1 MATKR
6 QRSAQAKRAG
16 IIGAAVRKAKR
27 AGADIAQAKADAVA
41 RLDAQRARKAAA
53 ARLGWERRR
62 AVEAAREKTDGA
74 APGPFRPRPIPGDV
88 LTVWEAPRIAGQIDP
103 DAAFA
108 ILADLHGAIAAEL
121 GTTHGRDTSG
131 EKIHPRIAVNALRR
145 FLAPGMTV
153 RVEVGVSAERF
164 TMGGR
169 TVLFTQTRTTTLVCG
184 PEPLQDV
191 YGAVADLLRDSIDRA
206 YKLDGY
212 VSDHRGGSDYS
223 LLASFIR
230 VARVATSSAAA

>member
-6 QRSAQAKRAG
+6 QRSAQARRAG

-27 AGADIAQAKADAVA
+27 AGANVARAKADAIA
-41 RLDAQRARKAAA
+41 RLDAQRARKSAAA
-53 ARLGWERRR
+53 KLGWERRR
-62 AVEAAREKTDGA
+62 AIEAARVKTDGA
-74 APGPFRPRPIPGDV
+74 APGPFRPQPISGDV

-121 GTTHGRDTSG
+121 GAAHGRDTSG

-153 RVEVGVSAERF
+153 RVEVGVSVERF
-164 TMGGR
+164 SMGGR
-169 TVLFTQTRTTTLVCG
+169 QVLTEQTRTTTFVCG
-184 PEPLQDV
+184 PEPLHDV
-191 YGAVADLLRDSIDRA
+191 YQAVADLLRDSMDRA
-206 YKLDGY
+206 YRADGY

-230 VARVATSSAAA
+230 VARVAASPAAA